1 MLRWPRSAVWTVALV
16 LVTANTAF
24 APQAFA
30 DDKRVALVIGNAQYE
45 EGGPAAGVGANAA
58 VVADALRRAGF
69 TVTAAENLDHRGM
82 VAALSRFQDAL
93 GQAELGF
100 LYYSGVAL
108 SLSAKGFLVPVDA
121 KPGSEYDVIFDTVEL
136 DYALKEIQRSGRK
149 AVAVFD
155 PVPAH
160 PLADRLASAMGEEG
174 RSVKPALAAPAALD
188 NLFVVYSHRPGTPP
202 ATAAGKGADAFSTAL
217 AQEMVKPGVPLR
229 DALAEVARSVVGRT
243 RGTQHP
249 WLQDRLGTDLVLV
262 PGPRAPVVAR
272 TEEAPPAV
280 AAAPE
285 AKPAEPKPIEPRPI
299 EPKPLPQKAEEK
311 PAAPAVAEVEV
322 DPLNE
327 KRVVTRDTN
336 LRAGPDTKAAVVGT
350 LRHDSE
356 VMVTGRTRRNG
367 GWLRVE
373 QDGKTGFAFAS
384 NLAKPEEVPVAS
396 AQPPTQ
402 LQQTQQ
408 PPQSQAAALTPGV
421 YTVARDA
428 NLFARPVLGA
438 RSLRDLEQ
446 GQRVTLLQAAPDS
459 GWVLVRDSSG
469 QEGYVTT
476 GTLAGRSG
484 EAVSM
489 GGAAGGAAPSAY
501 PPPTVVRNDVD
512 PVAGALSGTTGPTRL
527 AALPQSG
534 GPEGGG
540 ESMAGRSTT
549 GTDPALAG
557 LAEPYRDAVQAGRN
571 AAARASRS
579 ATAGRGAEA
588 KAREAQAAARR
599 AAGQARGGESGY
611 GVHRFPNGDVYE
623 GAWNRGLGNFSLQ
636 GTISRNGVG
645 VYRFANG
652 QVYEGEWKDDQMSGY
667 GVLGFPSGDRFE
679 GTFVNAVPNG
689 PGVYRFANGDSYAGE
704 VRQGRV
710 DGHGELAFT
719 NGERFNGVVVD
730 RLPAGPGELS
740 MRGGTRHVG
749 QFRGGIQDG
758 PGAAIDAAGA
768 MQPGIWRG
776 ATLLSR

>member
-1 MLRWPRSAVWTVALV
+1 
-16 LVTANTAF
+16 
-24 APQAFA
+24 
-30 DDKRVALVIGNAQYE
+30 
-45 EGGPAAGVGANAA
+45 
-58 VVADALRRAGF
+58 
-69 TVTAAENLDHRGM
+69 
-82 VAALSRFQDAL
+82 
-93 GQAELGF
+93 
-100 LYYSGVAL
+100 
-108 SLSAKGFLVPVDA
+108 
-121 KPGSEYDVIFDTVEL
+121 
-136 DYALKEIQRSGRK
+136 
-149 AVAVFD
+149 
-155 PVPAH
+155 
-160 PLADRLASAMGEEG
+160 
-174 RSVKPALAAPAALD
+174 
-188 NLFVVYSHRPGTPP
+188 
-202 ATAAGKGADAFSTAL
+202 
-217 AQEMVKPGVPLR
+217 MVKPGVPLR
-229 DALAEVARSVVGRT
+229 DALAEVARTVVGRT
-243 RGTQHP
+243 RGAQHP
-249 WLQDRLGTDLVLV
+249 WLQDRLTSDLVLV
-262 PGPRAPVVAR
+262 PGPRVPSAAIAR

-280 AAAPE
+280 EAKAPE
-285 AKPAEPKPIEPRPI
+285 VTVPDAKAPEPKVA
-299 EPKPLPQKAEEK
+299 EPKPLPQRPEEK

-322 DPLNE
+322 DLLNE

-336 LRAGPDTKAAVVGT
+336 LRAGPDTKAAVVTT
-350 LRHDSE
+350 LRRDSE
-356 VMVTGRTRRNG
+356 VSVTGRTRRNG

-373 QDGKTGFAFAS
+373 HEGKTGFAFAG

-396 AQPPTQ
+396 TQP
-402 LQQTQQ
+402 QT
-408 PPQSQAAALTPGV
+408 PPPPSQAAPPAGLSPGV

-489 GGAAGGAAPSAY
+489 GGAAPSAY

-512 PVAGALSGTTGPTRL
+512 PVAGALSGTTGPAKL
-527 AALPQSG
+527 AAL
-534 GPEGGG
+534 PEGGG
-540 ESMAGRSTT
+540 ESALGRPAAGA
-549 GTDPALAG
+549 DPAVAG

-623 GAWNRGLGNFSLQ
+623 GAWNRGLSNFSIQ
-636 GTISRNGVG
+636 STISRNGVG

-652 QVYEGEWKDDQMSGY
+652 QVYEGEWKNDQMSGY

-689 PGVYRFANGDSYAGE
+689 PGVYRFTNGDSYAGE

-719 NGERFNGVVVD
+719 NGDRFSGVVVD

-758 PGAAIDAAGA
+758 PGAAIDPTGA

>member
-1 MLRWPRSAVWTVALV
+1 M
-16 LVTANTAF
+16 TANVAF
-24 APQAFA
+24 APLAFA
-30 DDKRVALVIGNAQYE
+30 DDKRVALVIGNAQYQ
-45 EGGPAAGVGANAA
+45 EGGPAAGVGANTA

-93 GQAELGF
+93 GQAGLGF

-121 KPGSEYDVIFDTVEL
+121 KPGSEYDVIFDTIEL

-202 ATAAGKGADAFSTAL
+202 ASPPGKGADVFSTAL

-229 DALAEVARSVVGRT
+229 DALAEVARTVVGRT

-262 PGPRAPVVAR
+262 PGPHAPSAPVVAR

-280 AAAPE
+280 EATAPE
-285 AKPAEPKPIEPRPI
+285 PKPAESKPIEPKSVEPKSI

-311 PAAPAVAEVEV
+311 PAALAVAEVEV

-356 VMVTGRTRRNG
+356 VTVTGRTRRNG

-373 QDGKTGFAFAS
+373 QDGKTGFAFSS
-384 NLAKPEEVPVAS
+384 NLAKSEEVPVAS
-396 AQPPTQ
+396 AQPTTP
-402 LQQTQQ
+402 QQ
-408 PPQSQAAALTPGV
+408 PPQPAMLAPGV

-489 GGAAGGAAPSAY
+489 GGAAPNAY

-527 AALPQSG
+527 AALPDISGQSA
-534 GPEGGG
+534 
-540 ESMAGRSTT
+540 AGRSTS
-549 GTDPALAG
+549 GTDP
-557 LAEPYRDAVQAGRN
+557 
-571 AAARASRS
+571 
-579 ATAGRGAEA
+579 
-588 KAREAQAAARR
+588 
-599 AAGQARGGESGY
+599 
-611 GVHRFPNGDVYE
+611 
-623 GAWNRGLGNFSLQ
+623 
-636 GTISRNGVG
+636 
-645 VYRFANG
+645 
-652 QVYEGEWKDDQMSGY
+652 
-667 GVLGFPSGDRFE
+667 
-679 GTFVNAVPNG
+679 
-689 PGVYRFANGDSYAGE
+689 
-704 VRQGRV
+704 
-710 DGHGELAFT
+710 
-719 NGERFNGVVVD
+719 VVV
-730 RLPAGPGELS
+730 P
-740 MRGGTRHVG
+740 
-749 QFRGGIQDG
+749 
-758 PGAAIDAAGA
+758 
-768 MQPGIWRG
+768 
-776 ATLLSR
+776 

>member
-1 MLRWPRSAVWTVALV
+1 MTVALV
-16 LVTANTAF
+16 LVTANSAF
-24 APQAFA
+24 APMAFA
-30 DDKRVALVIGNAQYE
+30 DDKRVALVIGNAQYQ

-93 GQAELGF
+93 GQADLGF

-108 SLSAKGFLVPVDA
+108 SLSAKGFLVPVDS

-160 PLADRLASAMGEEG
+160 PLADRLAAAMGEEG

-202 ATAAGKGADAFSTAL
+202 ATAAGKGADVFSTAL

-229 DALAEVARSVVGRT
+229 DALAEVARTVVGRT

-249 WLQDRLGTDLVLV
+249 WLQDRLGADLVLV
-262 PGPRAPVVAR
+262 PGPRAPSAPVVAR

-280 AAAPE
+280 EATIPE
-285 AKPAEPKPIEPRPI
+285 PKPAESKPIEPKAI

-311 PAAPAVAEVEV
+311 PAAPVVAEVEV

-356 VMVTGRTRRNG
+356 VTVTGRTRRNG

-373 QDGKTGFAFAS
+373 QDGKTGFAFSS

-396 AQPPTQ
+396 AQPTTP
-402 LQQTQQ
+402 QQ
-408 PPQSQAAALTPGV
+408 PPQPAMLTPGV

-446 GQRVTLLQAAPDS
+446 GQRVTLLQAGPDS

-469 QEGYVTT
+469 AGGLRHHGDIGGPVGRGGVHGWCGAQRLPAALGGSQRRRSGGRRAVRHDRSDAACRSSR
-476 GTLAGRSG
+476 GWRGQRRGALRLRRGPGRRRAGRTLPRRR
-484 EAVSM
+484 
-489 GGAAGGAAPSAY
+489 AGG
-501 PPPTVVRNDVD
+501 
-512 PVAGALSGTTGPTRL
+512 
-527 AALPQSG
+527 PQRRRPCRPFG
-534 GPEGGG
+534 HRRARGGG
-540 ESMAGRSTT
+540 EGARGPGRRPPRRWS
-549 GTDPALAG
+549 GPRRGVGLRGAPLPQRRRLRGSVEPRSGQFLHPGNDQPQRRRRLPLRQRAG
-557 LAEPYRDAVQAGRN
+557 L
-571 AAARASRS
+571 
-579 ATAGRGAEA
+579 
-588 KAREAQAAARR
+588 
-599 AAGQARGGESGY
+599 
-611 GVHRFPNGDVYE
+611 
-623 GAWNRGLGNFSLQ
+623 
-636 GTISRNGVG
+636 
-645 VYRFANG
+645 
-652 QVYEGEWKDDQMSGY
+652 
-667 GVLGFPSGDRFE
+667 
-679 GTFVNAVPNG
+679 
-689 PGVYRFANGDSYAGE
+689 
-704 VRQGRV
+704 
-710 DGHGELAFT
+710 
-719 NGERFNGVVVD
+719 
-730 RLPAGPGELS
+730 
-740 MRGGTRHVG
+740 
-749 QFRGGIQDG
+749 
-758 PGAAIDAAGA
+758 
-768 MQPGIWRG
+768 
-776 ATLLSR
+776 

>member
-1 MLRWPRSAVWTVALV
+1 M
-16 LVTANTAF
+16 AF
-24 APQAFA
+24 AE
-30 DDKRVALVIGNAQYE
+30 DKRVALVIGNAQYQ
-45 EGGPAAGVGANAA
+45 EGGPAAGVGANTA

-93 GQAELGF
+93 GQADLGF

-121 KPGSEYDVIFDTVEL
+121 KLSSEYDVIFDTIEL

-202 ATAAGKGADAFSTAL
+202 AAPSAKGADAFSTAL

-229 DALAEVARSVVGRT
+229 DALAEVARTVVGRT
-243 RGTQHP
+243 RGAQHP
-249 WLQDRLGTDLVLV
+249 WLQDRLSADLVLV
-262 PGPRAPVVAR
+262 PGPRAPSAPAVAR
-272 TEEAPPAV
+272 TEEAPPAEST
-280 AAAPE
+280 APE
-285 AKPAEPKPIEPRPI
+285 PKVV
-299 EPKPLPQKAEEK
+299 EPKPLPQRLEEK

-336 LRAGPDTKAAVVGT
+336 LRAGPDTKAAVVST
-350 LRHDSE
+350 LRRDSE
-356 VMVTGRTRRNG
+356 VAVTGRTRRNG

-396 AQPPTQ
+396 AQPQAQPQ
-402 LQQTQQ
+402 PQQPSQQPSQTQQ
-408 PPQSQAAALTPGV
+408 SPQAGALTPGV

-446 GQRVTLLQAAPDS
+446 GQRVTLLQAAPDT

-469 QEGYVTT
+469 QEGYVTA
-476 GTLAGRSG
+476 GTLSGRSG

-489 GGAAGGAAPSAY
+489 GGAAPSAY
-501 PPPTVVRNDVD
+501 PPPTVVRGDVD
-512 PVAGALSGTTGPTRL
+512 PAAGALSGTTGPTRL
-527 AALPQSG
+527 AALP
-534 GPEGGG
+534 EGGG
-540 ESMAGRSTT
+540 EGAAGRSTA
-549 GTDPALAG
+549 GADPLAAG

-571 AAARASRS
+571 AASRASRS

-588 KAREAQAAARR
+588 KAREAQA
-599 AAGQARGGESGY
+599 
-611 GVHRFPNGDVYE
+611 
-623 GAWNRGLGNFSLQ
+623 
-636 GTISRNGVG
+636 
-645 VYRFANG
+645 
-652 QVYEGEWKDDQMSGY
+652 
-667 GVLGFPSGDRFE
+667 
-679 GTFVNAVPNG
+679 
-689 PGVYRFANGDSYAGE
+689 
-704 VRQGRV
+704 
-710 DGHGELAFT
+710 
-719 NGERFNGVVVD
+719 
-730 RLPAGPGELS
+730 
-740 MRGGTRHVG
+740 
-749 QFRGGIQDG
+749 
-758 PGAAIDAAGA
+758 
-768 MQPGIWRG
+768 
-776 ATLLSR
+776 

>member
-1 MLRWPRSAVWTVALV
+1 MRWPRSAVWTVALV

-30 DDKRVALVIGNAQYE
+30 DDKRVALVIGNAQYQ

-93 GQAELGF
+93 GQADLGF

-121 KPGSEYDVIFDTVEL
+121 KPGSEYDVIFDTIEL

-160 PLADRLASAMGEEG
+160 PLADRLASARGEEG

-229 DALAEVARSVVGRT
+229 DALAEVARTVVGRT

-249 WLQDRLGTDLVLV
+249 WLQDRLGADLVLV
-262 PGPRAPVVAR
+262 PGPRAPSAPAVAR

-285 AKPAEPKPIEPRPI
+285 AKPAEAKPIEPKPV

-356 VMVTGRTRRNG
+356 VTVTGRTRRNG

-396 AQPPTQ
+396 AQPSAQPE
-402 LQQTQQ
+402 QTQQ
-408 PPQSQAAALTPGV
+408 PPQSQPAALTPGV

-446 GQRVTLLQAAPDS
+446 GQRVTLLQAASDS

-501 PPPTVVRNDVD
+501 PPPAVVRNDVD

-527 AALPQSG
+527 AALPDS
-534 GPEGGG
+534 GG
-540 ESMAGRSTT
+540 ESAARRPTSGA
-549 GTDPALAG
+549 DPVLAG

-571 AAARASRS
+571 AAARAARS

>member
-1 MLRWPRSAVWTVALV
+1 MEGIDVLRWPHGAVWSVALV

-24 APQAFA
+24 VAAA
-30 DDKRVALVIGNAQYE
+30 LAEDKRVALVIGNAQYQ
-45 EGGPAAGVGANAA
+45 EGGPAAGVGANTAI
-58 VVADALRRAGF
+58 VTDALRRAGF

-82 VAALSRFQDAL
+82 IAALTRFQDAL
-93 GQAELGF
+93 GEADLGF

-121 KPGSEYDVIFDTVEL
+121 KLASEYDVIFDTIEL

-160 PLADRLASAMGEEG
+160 PLADRLAAAMGEEG

-202 ATAAGKGADAFSTAL
+202 AAPSGKGADAFSAAL

-243 RGTQHP
+243 RGAQHP
-249 WLQDRLGTDLVLV
+249 WLQDRLGADLVLV
-262 PGPRAPVVAR
+262 PGPRAPSAAIAR
-272 TEEAPPAV
+272 AEEPPLTTEPTTAEPMT
-280 AAAPE
+280 
-285 AKPAEPKPIEPRPI
+285 AEPKAAEPNVV
-299 EPKPLPQKAEEK
+299 EPKPLPQRPEEK

-350 LRHDSE
+350 LRRDSE
-356 VMVTGRTRRNG
+356 VAVTGRTRRNG
-367 GWLRVE
+367 GWLRIE
-373 QDGKTGFAFAS
+373 QDGKTGFAFS
-384 NLAKPEEVPVAS
+384 GNLARPEEVPVAS
-396 AQPPTQ
+396 AQPETPPRQ
-402 LQQTQQ
+402 APQAQT
-408 PPQSQAAALTPGV
+408 ATLVPGV

-446 GQRVTLLQAAPDS
+446 GQRVTLIQAAPDS

-469 QEGYVTT
+469 QEGYVTA

-484 EAVSM
+484 ETVSM
-489 GGAAGGAAPSAY
+489 GGAAPSAY
-501 PPPTVVRNDVD
+501 PPPAVVRGAVLPDAD
-512 PVAGALSGTTGPTRL
+512 PMAGPLSGTTGPAKL
-527 AALPQSG
+527 AALP
-534 GPEGGG
+534 EGSG
-540 ESMAGRSTT
+540 ESGVGRSALSA
-549 GTDPALAG
+549 DPVAAG

-571 AAARASRS
+571 AASRASRA
-579 ATAGRGAEA
+579 ATAARGAEA

-623 GAWNRGLGNFSLQ
+623 GSWNRGLGNFSLQ

-645 VYRFANG
+645 TYRFANG
-652 QVYEGEWKDDQMSGY
+652 QVYEGEWKDDRMAGQ
-667 GVLGFPSGDRFE
+667 GVLTFPSGDRYE
-679 GTFVNAVPNG
+679 GTFAGNVPNG

-704 VRQGRV
+704 IRQGRV

-719 NGERFNGVVVD
+719 NGERFSGVVVD

-749 QFRGGIQDG
+749 QFRAGIQDG
-758 PGAAIDAAGA
+758 PGAAIDPAGA